1 VRFDHLPR
9 RVVTQ
14 ASNDRYHGCAVGKQS
29 PALAVMGQDDPE
41 RAGVASLFA
50 PEVTMCGFVAGVLCD
65 AVEPARV
72 DHALD
77 TIHHRGPDAVG
88 RWISPDGRWFLGHN
102 RLSIIGLDNG
112 DQPIANATGD
122 VQVIVNGEL
131 YGYREI
137 RDRLRFEGCHFTTES
152 DSEIALHLYLREGM
166 NMGRHLRGEFAAVI
180 ADRRNRA
187 MVAIRDRF
195 GIKPLFYAV
204 HEGNVYFASE
214 VKALLAL
221 GVPARWNREAVLQEC
236 FYFRPHS
243 HSVFDGVHSVP
254 PGHYAI
260 AQRGEVSV
268 YPYWDLSFPTAT
280 EIAADDRTDTEIVEG
295 FREVLDDAVRER
307 LVADVE
313 VASYLSGGIDSC
325 AVLGLAQLHMDR
337 PIRAFT
343 LCFEDAAYDES
354 ELARA
359 QAERSGSSF
368 HPVPVPPRAL
378 AEAYSDAV
386 WHAETP
392 FVNAHGVA
400 KFLLSRA
407 VRDAG
412 IKVVFTG
419 EGSDEMLAGYAPFRR
434 DVLLYNSGSQDPEIV
449 AKLLAEMRSSSSNRA
464 VPMLVPTEDAP
475 IPQLDAVERRLGWI
489 PSWIKTFGVAGA
501 LATEYFSAGMAQS
514 VAGMNPYEVPLS
526 RLPIEERLAG
536 RDPLNQALYLWSRIQ
551 LPNFI
556 LTFLSDRMEMAHS
569 VEGRVPFLDHHVA
582 EYAAGLPIH
591 MKVNGMRE
599 KHVLREATRD
609 VLIEPV
615 YNREKHPFVTPPAK
629 VGEKDAM
636 LELMG
641 DVFGSRMLDDQPIFD
656 AAAVR
661 KLFATLPDCTPE
673 ERTALD
679 ALWNR
684 VLSFTLMH
692 QRFAMTG

>member
-1 VRFDHLPR
+1 
-9 RVVTQ
+9 
-14 ASNDRYHGCAVGKQS
+14 
-29 PALAVMGQDDPE
+29 
-41 RAGVASLFA
+41 
-50 PEVTMCGFVAGVLCD
+50 MCGFVAGLLRD
-65 AVEPARV
+65 AADVAVPERL
-72 DHALD
+72 DCALA
-77 TIHHRGPDAVG
+77 TLHHRGPDAVG
-88 RWISPDGRWFLGHN
+88 RWMSPDRRWFLGHT
-102 RLSIIGLDNG
+102 RLSIIGLNNG
-112 DQPIANATGD
+112 DQPIGNAAGD
-122 VQVIVNGEL
+122 VQVVVNGEL
-131 YGYREI
+131 YGYRAV
-137 RDRLRFEGCHFTTES
+137 RDRLRAEGCAFTTES

-166 NMGRHLRGEFAAVI
+166 NMARHLRGEFAVVI
-180 ADRRNRA
+180 ADRRNGA
-187 MVAIRDRF
+187 MLAIRDRF
-195 GIKPLFYAV
+195 GIKPLFYTV
-204 HEGNVYFASE
+204 HRGNVYFASE

-221 GVPARWNREAVLQEC
+221 EVPARWNREAVLQEC
-236 FYFRPHS
+236 FHFRPHS
-243 HSVFDGVHSVP
+243 RSIFDGIYTVP

-260 AQRGEVSV
+260 AQRGEVSLH
-268 YPYWDLSFPTAT
+268 PYWDLEFPTAA
-280 EIAADDRTDTEIVEG
+280 EIASDDRTDAEVVAG
-295 FREVLDDAVRER
+295 FRAVLDDAVRER

-325 AVLGLAQLHMDR
+325 SVLGLAQLHMDR

-354 ELARA
+354 EFARA
-359 QAERSGSSF
+359 QAERTGSSF

-434 DVLLYNSGSQDPEIV
+434 DVLLYNSASQDPHIV
-449 AKLLAEMRSSSSNRA
+449 AKLLAELRQSSSNRA
-464 VPMLVPTEDAP
+464 VPMLTPTEDAP
-475 IPQLDAVERRLGWI
+475 IPQLDTVARRLGWI
-489 PSWIKTFGVAGA
+489 PSWIKTFGQMGA
-501 LATEYFSAGMAQS
+501 HATGFFSAGMAES
-514 VAGMNPYEVPLS
+514 VAGIDPYEIALS
-526 RLPIEERLAG
+526 RLPVDQRLAG
-536 RDPLNQALYLWSRIQ
+536 RDPLNQALYLWSRIH

-569 VEGRVPFLDHHVA
+569 VEGRVPFLDHLVA
-582 EYAAGLPIH
+582 EYGAGIPIH

-609 VLIEPV
+609 VLIESV

-629 VGEKDAM
+629 VGEEDAM

-641 DVFGSRMLDDQPIFD
+641 DVFASRLLDEQPIFD
-656 AAAVR
+656 AVAVR
-661 KLFATLPDCTPE
+661 KLFASLPECTAE

-679 ALWNR
+679 GFWNR

-692 QRFAMTG
+692 EQFGMTG